1 MEWAHPSSHVR
12 AFFFLCRFTA
22 SLCAGLFRPLVGGD
36 LRVRRM
42 GDRPTRG
49 ADSGCGRCRAAGRA
63 VTFGL
68 AHFGRQLR
76 LFRLGRPGSGA
87 PRATTRLDGESLSGG
102 IRPALAASLR
112 KAGFNVELTDA
123 EILAKTQGI
132 QGAPWLVLYFPEG
145 RIGYSGGYAAAR
157 PGTPGTSNRAETLMA
172 AVAQGETVKSLPS
185 FGCATSQALRAQL
198 DPVGLRYPATAATTA
213 NFTPTPNPP
222 PL

>member
-1 MEWAHPSSHVR
+1 MSAPSSFFASLPR
-12 AFFFLCRFTA
+12 RFAPAFFGLWLVVICVFGAWAIAQHAVPIPAAAVVAQQAGPLPSAWHILGANCGCSA
-22 SLCAGLFRPLVGGD
+22 SVAQDLAHRGPQPGWTEKVCLVGSD
-36 LRVRRM
+36 
-42 GDRPTRG
+42 
-49 ADSGCGRCRAAGRA
+49 
-63 VTFGL
+63 
-68 AHFGRQLR
+68 
-76 LFRLGRPGSGA
+76 
-87 PRATTRLDGESLSGG
+87 
-102 IRPALAASLR
+102 PALAASLR

-123 EILAKTQGI
+123 EILAKTQGV
-132 QGAPWLVLYFPEG
+132 QGAPWLVLYFPDG